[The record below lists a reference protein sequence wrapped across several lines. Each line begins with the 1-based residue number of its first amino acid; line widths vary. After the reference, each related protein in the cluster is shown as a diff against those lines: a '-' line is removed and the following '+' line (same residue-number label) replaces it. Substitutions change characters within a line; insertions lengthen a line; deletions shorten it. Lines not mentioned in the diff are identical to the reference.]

1 MGQVGLHTDSQLI
14 SLAAVALEAWYD
26 SRRSGPP
33 STMGFLKPYLYIGP
47 IRAGPACAAFS
58 MRLAD
63 RSLHIKGHRDTV
75 RDLQP

>member
-1 MGQVGLHTDSQLI
+1 MGKVGLHTDGQLI
-14 SLAAVALEAWYD
+14 SLAAVALEAWYR

-33 STMGFLKPYLYIGP
+33 PQRGILKPYLNIGP